1 MSHLE
6 NTLSSLTSA
15 FVVRTLN
22 AIRAAPLE
30 ELVALT
36 GQPRAVG
43 PARSPSD
50 APRARHSTRT
60 NRPNGPL
67 RSDEI
72 DASLSQ
78 LLALLTKNRGAQGGK
93 LRTKLGLSK
102 GQFLRV
108 VTAGI
113 DKKRVR
119 RVGEKRGVRYFIV

>member
-1 MSHLE
+1 VNQLR
-6 NTLSSLTSA
+6 NLLSSLTSS
-15 FVVRTLN
+15 FVTRTLN

-30 ELVALT
+30 EIAALT
-36 GQPRAVG
+36 GRPTAMPLTVRG
-43 PARSPSD
+43 KS
-50 APRARHSTRT
+50 RHSTRT
-60 NRPNGPL
+60 ARPNGPL

-72 DASLSQ
+72 EQSLSQ

-113 DKKRVR
+113 DKKKVR
-119 RVGEKRGVRYFIV
+119 RVGEKRGVRYFTV